1 MMALT
6 KRDKAIITDLQRFR
20 VMSRDDIAD
29 IHFKGLKRPQESANN
44 VLLRLV
50 REGHIQRSTA
60 FVPYVYF
67 CAESGIKKNS
77 QKTPHYLE
85 IVKTYKEI
93 LSTGPVEHFT
103 VEPKYRKGLAEPDAF
118 FIYQRTPFFLEC
130 QRSIYSEKAMEE
142 KLNRYLALY
151 ESGLI
156 AEESWQPEGKT
167 VFPYIL
173 ILSDTRYAINHR
185 YPFRV
190 FQAPSFT
197 QFIQSLKPRDDR
209 RSESNSAPQTI
220 QQKYAGG
227 IKINL
232 YGK

>member
-1 MMALT
+1 MALT
-6 KRDKAIITDLQRFR
+6 KRDKAIIADLQRFR

-50 REGHIQRSTA
+50 REGYIQRSTA

-67 CAESGIKKNS
+67 CTESGIKKNS
-77 QKTPHYLE
+77 QKIPHYLE

-93 LSTGPVEHFT
+93 LSFGPIETFV
-103 VEPKYRKGLAEPDAF
+103 VEPKYKKGLAEPDAF

-130 QRSIYSEKAMEE
+130 QRSIYSEKMMEE

-156 AEESWQPEGKT
+156 AEESWQPAGKT

-197 QFIQSLKPRDDR
+197 QFMQSLKPRDER
-209 RSESNSAPQTI
+209 RQEPNP
-220 QQKYAGG
+220 KYAGN

>member
-1 MMALT
+1 MMPLT
-6 KRDKAIITDLQRFR
+6 KRDKAIIADLQRFR

-77 QKTPHYLE
+77 QKIPHYLE

-130 QRSIYSEKAMEE
+130 QRSIYSEKMMEE

-156 AEESWQPEGKT
+156 ADESWQPAGKV

-173 ILSDTRYAINHR
+173 ILSDTRYAINQR

-190 FQAPSFT
+190 FQAPSFM
-197 QFIQSLKPRDDR
+197 QFIQSLKPRDER
-209 RSESNSAPQTI
+209 RQEPNP
-220 QQKYAGG
+220 KYAGG

-232 YGK
+232 YSK

>member
-1 MMALT
+1 MALT
-6 KRDKAIITDLQRFR
+6 KRDKAIIADLQRFR

-29 IHFKGLKRPQESANN
+29 IHFRGLKRPQESANN

-67 CAESGIKKNS
+67 CAESGVKKNS
-77 QKTPHYLE
+77 QKIPHYLE

-93 LSTGPVEHFT
+93 LSFGPIETFV
-103 VEPKYRKGLAEPDAF
+103 VEPKYKKGLAEPDAF

-130 QRSIYSEKAMEE
+130 QRSIYSEKMMEE

-209 RSESNSAPQTI
+209 HSESNSAPQTI

>member
-1 MMALT
+1 MPLT
-6 KRDKAIITDLQRFR
+6 KRDKAIIADLQRFR
-20 VMSRDDIAD
+20 VMSRDDIAE
-29 IHFKGLKRPQESANN
+29 IHFKKLKRPQESANN

-50 REGHIQRSTA
+50 RDGHIQRSTA

-67 CAESGIKKNS
+67 CADSNMKKNS
-77 QKTPHYLE
+77 QKIPHYLE
-85 IVKTYKEI
+85 IVGVYKEI
-93 LSTGPVEHFT
+93 LSAGPVEQFI

-130 QRSIYSEKAMEE
+130 QRTVYSEKVIEE

-156 AEESWQPEGKT
+156 ADEPWQPSGKV

-173 ILSDTRYAINHR
+173 IISDTRYALNQQ

-190 FQAPSFT
+190 FQAPSFLS
-197 QFIQSLKPRDDR
+197 FLRSLKQPQQFQQSSQIYSDIKVTGARLKLRD
-209 RSESNSAPQTI
+209 Q
-220 QQKYAGG
+220 
-227 IKINL
+227 
-232 YGK
+232 

>member
-67 CAESGIKKNS
+67 CTESGIKKNS
-77 QKTPHYLE
+77 QKIPHYLE

-93 LSTGPVEHFT
+93 LSFGPIETFV
-103 VEPKYRKGLAEPDAF
+103 VEPKYKKGLAEPDAF

-130 QRSIYSEKAMEE
+130 QRSIYSEKMMEE

-156 AEESWQPEGKT
+156 AEESWQPAGKV

-173 ILSDTRYAINHR
+173 ILSDTRYAINQR

-190 FQAPSFT
+190 FQAPSFM
-197 QFIQSLKPRDDR
+197 QFIQSLKPRDER
-209 RSESNSAPQTI
+209 RQEPNS
-220 QQKYAGG
+220 KYAGG

-232 YGK
+232 YSK